1 MTFRFLPVRLLV
13 SFGLVF
19 PALSPVFAL
28 DASAPVITQFTL
40 DNGLKVVL
48 APLATAKNVAVVV
61 QYDVGSANETPGHSG
76 FAHLFEHLMFEG
88 TKSIPNFDEVASSVG
103 AQNNAFTQDDGT
115 VFHITGPRAGLPVM
129 LRLDADRMANLANSV
144 TQEDLDNQ
152 REVVLNEMRQNVLDA
167 PGGAARSQGSVAI
180 YPKGHPYDHATI
192 GSIADLKAAKLED
205 VVAFHRQYYVPSN
218 AYLAVA
224 GDFDVAEAKADI
236 DQTFGLIPKFAKPA
250 FLDAVAPPAKAG
262 RMGFVD
268 AVPTQIIALTWPGV
282 VGYGKDANRLTALA
296 SAMGVGKWSLGN
308 KLVLE
313 SGIASSAGA
322 YYDQKQYGGAFT
334 IYAAGAQGVSADKLE
349 ASLNDAVATMQ
360 KDGVPQEALET
371 YRTNL
376 ESNYDNLPSS
386 PLDFAMTLGG
396 AVSVTGDANTWRN
409 EVEEA
414 KSFTAGDLTKLL
426 QSFTKDTAMIV
437 TVTPGSRNTDYPPT
451 LANSTGN
458 SPTPQIAGRPEVV
471 MPDLKAGAATATI
484 FPTVETMKLANGA
497 TLISYYVNDT
507 VNAAL
512 VLTEKGGAIDAPM
525 GLASVAVDVG
535 SRGAGDMPLIE
546 FDQKLRDKN
555 ISLGGGAST
564 YMSSISASAPLKN
577 FDDMLNFLALS
588 ISHPRFD
595 DKEWM
600 SIIDGQKA
608 ALKAQKESPDYYAS
622 LSLGQA
628 TYPKDALEVRVL
640 DEAAIDA
647 LTIDKAK
654 ALFNKRMDPKLATI
668 YVASNMP
675 IGDIAARM
683 NKAFAEW
690 TGVGA
695 ETQVFEKPSKPT
707 IKDMTLTNQVAGT
720 TQATIM
726 AMLPAPH
733 SGTVESAAFDIV
745 VNVLGGTVNS
755 RLSKVLREEKGWS
768 YGIGAGKSGN
778 KGLDNTIMTIG
789 TTVEAAHTMD
799 SIAEI
804 RRIVSELASKPI
816 TDAEFQSA
824 LVSSKSRFQSAFD
837 TAPGTAQLMGGLAS
851 SGFDLD
857 DMKLFLANLE
867 KVTLLDVNA
876 QATILAKSQ
885 MALSYAGDKVTM
897 K

>member
-1 MTFRFLPVRLLV
+1 MKISCLPARLLI
-13 SFGLVF
+13 SFGMVF
-19 PALSPVFAL
+19 QSLSPVFAL
-28 DASAPVITQFTL
+28 DGAKPDITQFTL

-115 VFHITGPRAGLPVM
+115 VFHLTGPRSGLPVM
-129 LRLDADRMANLANSV
+129 LRLDADRMANLANAV

-152 REVVLNEMRQNVLDA
+152 REVVLNEMRQNVLDQ
-167 PGGAARSQGSVAI
+167 PGGAARTQGSVAI

-192 GSIADLKAAKLED
+192 GSIADVRAAKLED

-236 DQTFGLIPKFAKPA
+236 EQTFGLIPKFSKPA
-250 FLDAVAPPAKAG
+250 YLDAVAPPAKAG
-262 RMGFVD
+262 RMNFVD
-268 AVPTQIIALTWPGV
+268 AVPTQIVTLTWPGV
-282 VGYGKDANRLTALA
+282 VGYGKDANRISALA
-296 SAMGVGKWSLGN
+296 SAIGIGKWSLGN
-308 KLVLE
+308 RLVLE
-313 SGIASSAGA
+313 DGIASSAGA

-349 ASLNDAVATMQ
+349 TSLNDAVAKMQ
-360 KDGVPQEALET
+360 KDGVPQEALDT

-376 ESNYDNLPSS
+376 AASFDNVPSS
-386 PLDFAMTLGG
+386 PLDFAMALGG
-396 AVSVTGDANTWRN
+396 AISVTGDANTWRN

-414 KSFTAGDLTKLL
+414 KDFTTGDMTKLL

-437 TVTPGSRNTDYPPT
+437 TVTPGPRNNAYPPT

-458 SPTPQIAGRPEVV
+458 EATPQIAARPEVV
-471 MPDLKAGAATATI
+471 MPDLKADASAATV
-484 FPTVETMKLANGA
+484 FPVVETAKLANGA
-497 TLISYYVNDT
+497 TLMSYHVNDA

-512 VLTEKGGAIDAPM
+512 VLTIKGGAIDAPV
-525 GLASVAVDVG
+525 GLAGIAMDVG
-535 SRGAGDMPLIE
+535 SRGAGDLPLID

-555 ISLGGGAST
+555 ISLGGGASA
-564 YMSSISASAPLKN
+564 YSSSISASAPLKN
-577 FDDMLNFLALS
+577 FDDMLGFLALS

-595 DKEWM
+595 AKEWM
-600 SIIDGQKA
+600 TIIDGQKA
-608 ALKAQKESPDYYAS
+608 GLKAQKESPNYYAGLS
-622 LSLGQA
+622 LSKA
-628 TYPKDALEVRVL
+628 TYPENALEVRVL
-640 DEAAIDA
+640 DEAGIEG
-647 LTIDKAK
+647 LTIEKAK
-654 ALFNKRMDPKLATI
+654 ALFLKRINPKLSTI

-675 IGDIAARM
+675 IVDIAAKLD
-683 NKAFAEW
+683 KAFVEW
-690 TGVGA
+690 TGAVTGGQA
-695 ETQVFEKPSKPT
+695 TETPSKPT
-707 IKDMTLTNQVAGT
+707 IKDVTLTNQVAGT
-720 TQATIM
+720 TQATIV
-726 AMLPAPH
+726 AMMRAPH

-745 VNVLGGTVNS
+745 VSVLGGDLNS

-804 RRIVSELASKPI
+804 RRIVAELATKPI
-816 TDAEFQSA
+816 TDAEFQTA
-824 LVSSKSRFQSAFD
+824 LVSSKSRFQAAFD

-867 KVTLLDVNA
+867 KVTLEDVNR
-876 QATILAKSQ
+876 QAVLLAKSP
-885 MALSYAGDKVTM
+885 MALSYAGDKATM

>member
-1 MTFRFLPVRLLV
+1 MTFRLLHVRLLV

-19 PALSPVFAL
+19 PALNQVFAL

-48 APLATAKNVAVVV
+48 APLNTAKNVAVVV

-88 TKSIPNFDEVASSVG
+88 TKSIPNFDEVASSIG

-129 LRLDADRMANLANSV
+129 LRLDADRMANLANAV

-152 REVVLNEMRQNVLDA
+152 REVVLNEMRQNVLDQ
-167 PGGAARSQGSVAI
+167 PGGAARTQGSVAI

-224 GDFDVAEAKADI
+224 GDFDVNEAKADI
-236 DQTFGLIPKFAKPA
+236 ERTFGLIPKFAKPA
-250 FLDAVAPPAKAG
+250 FLDAVVPPAKAG

-268 AVPTQIIALTWPGV
+268 AVPTQIVAMTWPGV
-282 VGYGKDANRLTALA
+282 AGYGKDANRLSALA

-313 SGIASSAGA
+313 GGIASSAGA

-349 ASLNDAVATMQ
+349 ASLNDAVDKMQ
-360 KDGVPQEALET
+360 KDGVPNEALDT

-376 ESNYDNLPSS
+376 ESSFDNVPSS
-386 PLDFAMTLGG
+386 PLDFAMALGG
-396 AVSVTGDANTWRN
+396 AISVTGDANTWRN

-414 KSFTAGDLTKLL
+414 KSFTTGDLTKLL
-426 QSFTKDTAMIV
+426 QSFTKDTAMVV
-437 TVTPGSRNTDYPPT
+437 TVTPGPRNTDYPPT
-451 LANSTGN
+451 LANSTGS
-458 SPTPQIAGRPEVV
+458 SPTPQIAARPEVA
-471 MPDLKAGAATATI
+471 MPDLKAGVAAATI
-484 FPTVETMKLANGA
+484 FPAVETMTLANGA
-497 TLISYYVNDT
+497 TLMSYQVSDS

-512 VLTEKGGAIDAPM
+512 IISVKGGAIDAPV
-525 GLASVAVDVG
+525 GLAGLAMDVG
-535 SRGAGDMPLIE
+535 GRGAGDMPLIE

-555 ISLGGGAST
+555 ISLNGGASA
-564 YMSSISASAPLKN
+564 YASSISASAPLKN
-577 FDDMLNFLALS
+577 FDDMVDLLALS
-588 ISHPRFD
+588 ILHPRFD
-595 DKEWM
+595 DKEWK
-600 SIIDGQKA
+600 STIDGQLSG
-608 ALKAQKESPDYYAS
+608 LKAQKESPDYYAG
-622 LSLGQA
+622 LSLGKA
-628 TYPKDALEVRVL
+628 TYPEGALEVREL
-640 DEAAIDA
+640 SEAAIKSF
-647 LTIDKAK
+647 TIEQTK
-654 ALFNKRMDPKLATI
+654 ALFLKRMDPKAVTI
-668 YVASNMP
+668 FAASNMP
-675 IGDIAARM
+675 IADIAAKLD
-683 NKAFAEW
+683 KAFAGW
-690 TGVGA
+690 TSTGA
-695 ETQVFEKPSKPT
+695 VQAFEKSAKPS
-707 IKDMTLTNQVAGT
+707 IKDMTLSDQVAGT
-720 TQATIM
+720 TQATIL

-745 VNVLGGTVNS
+745 VNVLGGDISS

-768 YGIGAGKSGN
+768 YGIGAGKSGDKN
-778 KGLDNTIMTIG
+778 RDNTILTIG
-789 TTVEAAHTMD
+789 TTVEAGHTME
-799 SIAEI
+799 SITEI
-804 RRIVSELASKPI
+804 RRIVAELATKPV
-816 TDAEFQSA
+816 TETEFKTA
-824 LVSSKSRFQSAFD
+824 LVSAKSRFQAAFD

-851 SGFDLD
+851 SGFNLD

-867 KVTLLDVNA
+867 KVTLADVNA
-876 QATILAKSQ
+876 QAAILAKSP
-885 MALSYAGDKVTM
+885 MALAYAGDKATM